1 MISSSGGKVN
11 IHSSSDSDGQGRENV
26 DGATF
31 TNPFNS
37 AETVQAEK
45 GDGDK
50 NSSNDGDDGNNA
62 DTTSTSTSFP
72 NRRHST
78 LQTTQGIEIE
88 TPENDALKKDES
100 EPEPDVAETGP
111 AKQGGGP
118 RKGSLAGERVDN
130 KNPWTEDR
138 NSK

>member
-11 IHSSSDSDGQGRENV
+11 IHSSSDSDGNGSTNV

-37 AETVQAEK
+37 VETVQAEK
-45 GDGDK
+45 RDGDK
-50 NSSNDGDDGNNA
+50 DSSNDGNNA
-62 DTTSTSTSFP
+62 DSTSTSFP

-78 LQTTQGIEIE
+78 LQTTHGVEIE

-118 RKGSLAGERVDN
+118 RRGSLAGERVDN
-130 KNPWTEDR
+130 KNPWTEGVF
-138 NSK
+138 